1 MALKLKRGLE
11 ADRLLY
17 TPQVGELVYTTD
29 NKQIFVGDGTTA
41 GGNPASGGGV
51 VAGLSVPASDP
62 FYAEAQASPNDP
74 FLDGDLHLRGNDIIG
89 TGNINIDGTITATG
103 NINIGDGSGDTV
115 NFAAGIASNILPATN
130 LTYSL
135 GADGSAWLQVISAEV
150 LTGSV
155 TVETGNITFVDSGGG
170 AGSLI
175 GNVVGADTTVLVDSV
190 NSLIPGSAISGT
202 VAANLLGNV
211 TGNVTGNVDGNIT
224 AGIVYAADGTT
235 EIIDGNIQNTPD
247 GVAIFTGEFNGF
259 LVGDSE
265 GAHAGPITNIAATNT
280 VLDPDGSGIV
290 PGGSLAT
297 IDEGIIEFFS
307 AGNITGTGSAMNID
321 NDPGINITSRAGDL
335 IIEGMSLMLSD
346 GGGGVLIGTQNPT
359 DIIQIDGIVDLS
371 NANLTTTAVTF
382 GAVTTGN
389 LTVGGNLT
397 ATGSIAATTADTL
410 STTRTIN
417 GVGFDGSANITVED
431 NTKLPTS
438 GAIPMLGALTLSGD
452 PTLALHATTKQYVDG
467 KFFDPTVNTTIS
479 AAQTTF
485 TGAIL
490 GSDFQEETSGAGL
503 AISSVNGNININAGT
518 GTVGIQSLAG
528 GSVTI
533 SGLDILGNSI
543 QTNDSSNITI
553 VQATDFESDV
563 TIDGR
568 LTVSEIDALQI
579 QTAGAGIPRLESDT
593 NLEIVVP
600 NGQVNIIDGLFS
612 LGEYELAGLQTE
624 FTAVEG
630 DTAFVSDATLPQP
643 HVYTAG
649 MWMPM
654 MSPTLGWVLGAN
666 GTTDFTF
673 TGPGFTGTVN
683 DPAFT
688 VYRGHTYVFDNSANG
703 ATHPFNLQTS
713 DPSVAGYA
721 VGDLYTTGTS
731 GDNEGVYIWT
741 VPMDA
746 PTTLYY
752 VCTNHG
758 GAMFGTI
765 TVA

>member
-51 VAGLSVPASDP
+51 VAGLSVPATDP
-62 FYAEAQASPNDP
+62 FYAEAQAAPNDP
-74 FLDGDLHLRGNDIIG
+74 FLDGDLHLRGNNIIG
-89 TGNINIDGTITATG
+89 TGDINIDGTITATG
-103 NINIGDGSGDTV
+103 NINLGDGSGDTV
-115 NFAAGIASNILPATN
+115 NFAGGVGTDILPSAN

-135 GADGSAWLQVISAEV
+135 GTSGSAWDEVVAGAV

-155 TVETGNITFVDSGGG
+155 TVETGNITMVDSGAG

-175 GNVVGADTTVLVDSV
+175 GNVVGADTTLLVDSV
-190 NSLIPGSAISGT
+190 NSLIPGDAIEGT
-202 VAANLLGNV
+202 VTANLNGNV
-211 TGNVTGNVDGNIT
+211 TGNVTGNLT
-224 AGIVYAADGTT
+224 GIVTLDTMYGLDGTT
-235 EIIDGNIQNTPD
+235 VIIDGDIANSPD
-247 GVAIFTGEFNGF
+247 NAAIFTGEFNGL

-265 GAHAGPITNIAATNT
+265 GSHAGPVTNLAADSTA
-280 VLDPDGSGIV
+280 LDPDG
-290 PGGSLAT
+290 
-297 IDEGIIEFFS
+297 
-307 AGNITGTGSAMNID
+307 GTGNV
-321 NDPGINITSRAGDL
+321 GILTVGEAEVPLITTTTVQGGGTALTISEATGVTVQASAGDL
-335 IIEGMSLMLSD
+335 TLQGQGLTLTDDGTGTAISD
-346 GGGGVLIGTQNPT
+346 TN
-359 DIIQIDGIVDLS
+359 GITVTGAVDLS
-371 NANLTTTAVTF
+371 GASLTATAVTF

-397 ATGSIAATTADTL
+397 ATGNIAATTAETL
-410 STTRTIN
+410 LNTRTIN
-417 GVGFDGSANITVED
+417 GVGFNGSANITIED

-467 KFFDPTVNTTIS
+467 KFFDPTVNTTVS

-518 GTVGIQSLAG
+518 GTVGIQSIAG
-528 GSVTI
+528 GTVSV
-533 SGLDILGNSI
+533 SGLDIVGTSI
-543 QTNDSSNITI
+543 AASDSSSIT
-553 VQATDFESDV
+553 VDNATTFLSDV
-563 TIDGR
+563 AVDGR
-568 LTVSEIDALQI
+568 LTVGEIDALQI
-579 QTAGAGIPRLESDT
+579 QTAGAGVPRLESDT
-593 NLEIVVP
+593 NLEISVP
-600 NGQVNIIDGLFS
+600 NGQVNIVDGLFS
-612 LGEYELAGLQTE
+612 PGQYTLAGLGTD

-630 DTAFVSDATLPQP
+630 DIAFVEDSSLPQP
-643 HVYTAG
+643 HVYTGGA
-649 MWMPM
+649 WMPM
-654 MSPTLGWVLGAN
+654 MSPTLGWTLGAN
-666 GTTDFTF
+666 GTADFTF

-683 DPAFT
+683 DPNFT

-713 DPSVAGYA
+713 DPGVAGYA

>member
-17 TPQVGELVYTTD
+17 TPQIGELVYTTD

-62 FYAEAQASPNDP
+62 YYAEAQLSPNDP
-74 FLDGDLHLRGNDIIG
+74 FLDGDLHLRGNSIIG

-103 NINIGDGSGDTV
+103 NINLGDGAGDTI
-115 NFAAGIASNILPATN
+115 NFAGGVASDINPSAN

-135 GADGSAWLQVISAEV
+135 GGDGSAWSSVISGEV
-150 LTGSV
+150 RTGNIL
-155 TVETGNITFVDSGGG
+155 VETGNITFVDGGEGIG
-170 AGSLI
+170 ALI
-175 GNVVGADTTVLVDSV
+175 GNVVGADTTLLVDSV
-190 NSLIPGSAISGT
+190 NSLIPGDAISGT
-202 VAANLLGNV
+202 VTANLNGNV
-211 TGNVTGNVDGNIT
+211 TGNVTGNLN
-224 AGIVYAADGTT
+224 GIVTLDTMYGLDGTT
-235 EIIDGNIQNTPD
+235 VIIDGDIANNPD
-247 GVAIFTGEFNGF
+247 GVAVFTGEFNGL
-259 LVGDSE
+259 LVGDVE
-265 GAHAGPITNIAATNT
+265 GDVVGSVTSNDELLVMVDADAKTIEAT
-280 VLDPDGSGIV
+280 
-290 PGGSLAT
+290 
-297 IDEGIIEFFS
+297 
-307 AGNITGTGSAMNID
+307 TGTF
-321 NDPGINITSRAGDL
+321 
-335 IIEGMSLMLSD
+335 
-346 GGGGVLIGTQNPT
+346 GT
-359 DIIQIDGIVDLS
+359 VS
-371 NANLTTTAVTF
+371 TTTVSSTTAISVT
-382 GAVTTGN
+382 GATDTTITATAGTLTLEGQGLTITDAGAGTTVTDTNGITVTGDIDFSGATFQGTTTLGATVTGN

-397 ATGSIAATTADTL
+397 ATGSIAATTADKL
-410 STTRTIN
+410 STVRTIN
-417 GVGFDGSANITVED
+417 GVGFDGTANISIED

-452 PTLALHATTKQYVDG
+452 PTIALHATTKQYVDN

-479 AAQTTF
+479 ATQTTF

-490 GSDFQEETSGAGL
+490 GSDFQEETSGSGL

-518 GTVGIQSLAG
+518 GTVGIQSIAG
-528 GSVTI
+528 GAVAI
-533 SGLDILGNSI
+533 SGLDIVGTSI
-543 QTNDSSNITI
+543 ATSDSSGITI
-553 VQATDFESDV
+553 DNATTFLSDV
-563 TIDGR
+563 AVDGR
-568 LTVSEIDALQI
+568 LTVNEIDALQI
-579 QTAGAGIPRLESDT
+579 QTAGAGVPRLESDT
-593 NLEIVVP
+593 NLEISVP
-600 NGQVNIIDGLFS
+600 NGTVNIADGLFS
-612 LGEYELAGLQTE
+612 LAQYTLAGLGTD

-630 DTAFVSDATLPQP
+630 DTAFVEDSTLPQP

-654 MSPTLGWVLGAN
+654 MSPTLGWTLGAN

-683 DPAFT
+683 DPNFT
-688 VYRGHTYVFDNSANG
+688 VYRGHTYVFDNTANG

-713 DPSVAGYA
+713 DPGVAGYS
-721 VGDLYTTGTS
+721 VGDLYTAGTS
-731 GDNEGVYIWT
+731 GNNEGVYIWT

-746 PTTLYY
+746 PTSLYY